1 MKKKQPLLSILILS
15 VLPRHESLKKLM
27 FNLQRQIIKNKLQ
40 EKIEIV
46 LYVDNFEKTVGEK
59 TQTALDKCNGKY
71 ACGIGDDDEI
81 SDNYC
86 EEIIKAIEVSEA
98 DHITFNVKVIDNEKD
113 NQTRVECSIKN
124 KIKPSYIWGLPSLNK
139 GKFFGLIRGIKYYT
153 HTLMVTKLEKTKH
166 LAKFPFTNVGSDE
179 KYYNEIYEKKLL
191 KTEYKID
198 KTLYVYHM
206 NHKKSLCHRSHASFN
221 RVLARNEK
229 LPEKFFI
236 STEGINVLNIYNRK

>member
-1 MKKKQPLLSILILS
+1 MKKKQPFLSILILS
-15 VLPRHESLKKLM
+15 VLPRYESLQKLVGKLQKQIL
-27 FNLQRQIIKNKLQ
+27 FNDLQ
-40 EKIEIV
+40 EKIEVV

-59 TQTALDKCNGKY
+59 TQIALDSCNGKY

-81 SDNYC
+81 SDDYC
-86 EEIIKAIEVSEA
+86 KEIIRAIETSNA
-98 DHITFNVKVIDNEKD
+98 DHITFNVKVIDNEED

-124 KIKPSYIWGLPSLNK
+124 SLSPSYIWGLPSLTK

-179 KYYNEIYEKKLL
+179 KYYKEIYEKKLL
-191 KTEYKID
+191 ETEHKID

-206 NHKKSLCHRSHASFN
+206 NHKKSLCHRSTADFN
-221 RVLARNEK
+221 RIVAKNEK
-229 LPEKFFI
+229 LPKKFFI
-236 STEGINVLNIYNRK
+236 STDRINVLNIYNRK

>member
-86 EEIIKAIEVSEA
+86 EEIIKAINL
-98 DHITFNVKVIDNEKD
+98 TN
-113 NQTRVECSIKN
+113 
-124 KIKPSYIWGLPSLNK
+124 G
-139 GKFFGLIRGIKYYT
+139 GKFFCFLRKISSSKNFSCSFLCIFFSISSFGLNVWYIIIDIF
-153 HTLMVTKLEKTKH
+153 KL
-166 LAKFPFTNVGSDE
+166 
-179 KYYNEIYEKKLL
+179 
-191 KTEYKID
+191 
-198 KTLYVYHM
+198 
-206 NHKKSLCHRSHASFN
+206 
-221 RVLARNEK
+221 
-229 LPEKFFI
+229 
-236 STEGINVLNIYNRK
+236 